1 MDLMDKPKIIPH
13 DLWNYQ
19 RVCISVPEKLK
30 NTTMKNTFR
39 LLAILFTITLS
50 TKAQEPIWISNS
62 VVKEVKIYQSG
73 AMVSRTAKATLSPG
87 LQEVVLDGL
96 SPYIN
101 PQSIILKG
109 NGDATILAVSF
120 QQNYLAEMNKSKEV
134 LNLEENIDSL
144 SNRLQQLKNRN
155 NVLTETQN
163 LLLANKSIGGAN
175 TGVLVDELE
184 PVVDYFI
191 KKMNELKEE
200 QLASVGKEKKLNEQ
214 INKLKQQLNVIQQK
228 RQQSTGNIIVKVNV
242 NAKTNSTFD
251 FSYVIGTNVSWY
263 PFYDVKIKD
272 VNSPAELV
280 YKAKVSQSTG
290 EDWNQVKIGLSTGNP
305 SIGNDRPQMNPW
317 YLNFYEAYH
326 QLQGVRSKSM
336 EISQAP
342 GVVNSGYAA
351 DESVKEMTTIP
362 VMMNENQ
369 LSTSFDIQ
377 GAYSIPSDG
386 QEYQVEVQKFNLK
399 STYNYVGLPK
409 LDGDAF
415 LTASVTGWEELSLS
429 PGGAN
434 VYFDGAFVG
443 ESFINPLE
451 TSDTLEISLGR
462 DKRIVLKREKLKD
475 ISGNKLFGG
484 NKERTMAF
492 DISVKNGKKEAV
504 TMILYDQVPLSNQ
517 KDIEVKIE
525 EMSGAQYNAETGEIK
540 WTLTIAPGETVKKR
554 LAFKVKHPKD
564 KQIIGL

>member
-1 MDLMDKPKIIPH
+1 
-13 DLWNYQ
+13 
-19 RVCISVPEKLK
+19 
-30 NTTMKNTFR
+30 MKNTFR
-39 LLAILFTITLS
+39 LLVILMITNCS
-50 TKAQEPIWISNS
+50 VQAQEPVWISNS
-62 VVKEVKIYQSG
+62 AVKEVKIYQSG

-109 NGDATILAVSF
+109 TGDATILAVSF

-134 LNLEENIDSL
+134 VNLEENIDSL

-155 NVLTETQN
+155 IVLAETQN

-175 TGVLVDELE
+175 SGVLVDELE

-200 QLASVGKEKKLNEQ
+200 QLASAGKEKKLNEQ

-242 NAKTNSTFD
+242 NAKTNSTFE

-263 PFYDVKIKD
+263 PFYDVKVKD
-272 VNSPAELV
+272 VNSPVELI

-305 SIGNDRPQMNPW
+305 SIGNDRPQMYPW
-317 YLNFYEAYH
+317 YLNFYVPYQ
-326 QLQGVRSKSM
+326 QLQGVRGDLKRL
-336 EISQAP
+336 EQAP
-342 GVVNSGYAA
+342 AMASGMAEDDA
-351 DESVKEMTTIP
+351 SGTKNMTTIA
-362 VMMNENQ
+362 VQMNENQ

-386 QEYQVEVQKFNLK
+386 QEYQVEIQKFNLK

-443 ESFINPLE
+443 ESFINPAE

-462 DKRIVLKREKLKD
+462 DKRIVMKREKLKD
-475 ISGNKLFGG
+475 ISGNKFFGG
-484 NKERTMAF
+484 NKERTLAF

-504 TMILYDQVPLSNQ
+504 TIIVYDQVPLSNQ

-525 EMSGAQYNAETGEIK
+525 EMSGAQYNSETGEIK
-540 WTLTIAPGETVKKR
+540 WTLTLAPGETVKKR
-554 LAFKVKHPKD
+554 LAFKVKYPKD
-564 KQIIGL
+564 KQIVGL

>member
-1 MDLMDKPKIIPH
+1 
-13 DLWNYQ
+13 
-19 RVCISVPEKLK
+19 
-30 NTTMKNTFR
+30 MKNTFR
-39 LLAILFTITLS
+39 LLVILMITNGS
-50 TKAQEPIWISNS
+50 VQGQEPVWISNS
-62 VVKEVKIYQSG
+62 AVKEVKIYQSG
-73 AMVSRTAKATLSPG
+73 AMVSRTAKTTLNPG

-109 NGDATILAVSF
+109 NGDATILSVSF
-120 QQNYLAEMNKSKEV
+120 QQNYLVEMNKSKEV
-134 LNLEENIDSL
+134 LHLEETIDSL

-155 NVLTETQN
+155 SVLAETQN

-175 TGVLVDELE
+175 SGVLVDELE

-200 QLASVGKEKKLNEQ
+200 QLVAAGKEKKLNEQ
-214 INKLKQQLNVIQQK
+214 INKLKQQLNVIQQR

-242 NAKTNSTFD
+242 NTKTSSTFE

-280 YKAKVSQSTG
+280 YKAKVNQSTG

-305 SIGNDRPQMNPW
+305 SIGNDRPLMNPW
-317 YLNFYEAYH
+317 YLNFYEHYR
-326 QLQGVRSKSM
+326 QLQGARGDYKTLEAVPAMASGKAEEEMAKDKS
-336 EISQAP
+336 
-342 GVVNSGYAA
+342 
-351 DESVKEMTTIP
+351 MTTIA
-362 VMMNENQ
+362 VQMNENQ

-399 STYNYVGLPK
+399 STYNYIGIPK

-443 ESFINPLE
+443 ESYINPLE

-462 DKRIVLKREKLKD
+462 DKRIVMKRDKLKD
-475 ISGNKLFGG
+475 VSGTKMFGG
-484 NKERTMAF
+484 NKERSMAF
-492 DISVKNGKKEAV
+492 DINVKNGKKEAV
-504 TMILYDQVPLSNQ
+504 TMIVYDQVPLSNQ

-540 WTLTIAPGETVKKR
+540 WTLTLAPGETVKKR
-554 LAFKVKHPKD
+554 LAFKVKYPKD

>member
-1 MDLMDKPKIIPH
+1 
-13 DLWNYQ
+13 
-19 RVCISVPEKLK
+19 
-30 NTTMKNTFR
+30 MKNTFR
-39 LLAILFTITLS
+39 LLVILITINFS
-50 TKAQEPIWISNS
+50 AKAQEPIWISNS
-62 VVKEVKIYQSG
+62 EVKEVKIYQTG

-87 LQEVVLDGL
+87 LQEIVLDGL

-109 NGDATILAVSF
+109 TGDATILAVSF
-120 QQNYLAEMNKSKEV
+120 QQNYLTEQKKSKEIV
-134 LNLEENIDSL
+134 NLEDDLDSL
-144 SNRLQQLKNRN
+144 NNRLQQIKNKN
-155 NVLTETQN
+155 VVLTEAQN
-163 LLLANKSIGGAN
+163 LLMANKSIGGATN
-175 TGVLVDELE
+175 GVVVDELE
-184 PVVDYFI
+184 LVVDYFL

-200 QLASVGKEKKLNEQ
+200 QLTSVGKEKKLNDQ
-214 INKLKQQLNVIQQK
+214 IKKLQQQLNVIRQK
-228 RQQSTGNIIVKVNV
+228 QQQSTGNIIVKVNV
-242 NAKTNSTFD
+242 NSKTNSNFE
-251 FSYVIGTNVSWY
+251 FSYVISNNVSWY
-263 PFYDVKIKD
+263 PFYDIKVKD
-272 VNSPAELV
+272 VNSPSELV

-305 SIGNDRPQMNPW
+305 SIGNDRPQMSPW
-317 YLNFYEAYH
+317 YLNFYAPMY
-326 QLQGVRSKSM
+326 QLQGVRKDNQRL
-336 EISQAP
+336 EQAP
-342 GVVNSGYAA
+342 MMSSGEAANDANSL
-351 DESVKEMTTIP
+351 KEMTTIP

-386 QEYQVEVQKFNLK
+386 QEYQVEVQKFTLK

-443 ESFINPLE
+443 ESFINPAE

-462 DKRIVLKREKLKD
+462 DKRIIMKREKLKD
-475 ISGNKLFGG
+475 ISGNKFFGG
-484 NKERTMAF
+484 NKERTLAF

-525 EMSGAQYNAETGEIK
+525 EMSGAQYNSETGEIK
-540 WTLTIAPGETVKKR
+540 WTLTLAPGETVKKR
-554 LAFKVKHPKD
+554 LAFKVKYPKD
-564 KQIIGL
+564 KQVMGL

>member
-1 MDLMDKPKIIPH
+1 
-13 DLWNYQ
+13 
-19 RVCISVPEKLK
+19 
-30 NTTMKNTFR
+30 MKNTFR
-39 LLAILFTITLS
+39 LLVILIAITFS
-50 TKAQEPIWISNS
+50 AESQEPIWISNS
-62 VVKEVKIYQSG
+62 EVTEVTINQTG

-87 LQEVVLDGL
+87 LQEIVLDGL

-109 NGDATILAVSF
+109 TGDASILAVSF
-120 QQNYLAEMNKSKEV
+120 QQNYLTEQKKSKEII
-134 LNLEENIDSL
+134 NLEEDLDSL
-144 SNRLQQLKNRN
+144 NNRLQQIKNRN
-155 NVLTETQN
+155 VVLTEAQN
-163 LLLANKSIGGAN
+163 LLLANKSIGGATN
-175 TGVLVDELE
+175 GVVVDELE
-184 PVVDYFI
+184 LVLEYFL

-200 QLASVGKEKKLNEQ
+200 QLASVGKEKKLNDQ
-214 INKLKQQLNVIQQK
+214 IKKLQQQLNVIRQK
-228 RQQSTGNIIVKVNV
+228 QQQSTGNIIVKVNV
-242 NAKTNSTFD
+242 NAKTNSNFE
-251 FSYVIGTNVSWY
+251 FSYVISNNVSWY
-263 PFYDVKIKD
+263 PFYDIKVKD
-272 VNSPAELV
+272 VNSPSELV

-305 SIGNDRPQMNPW
+305 SIGNDRPQMSPW
-317 YLNFYEAYH
+317 YLNFYQPYQQFQGARRDH
-326 QLQGVRSKSM
+326 QLLEQ
-336 EISQAP
+336 QAP
-342 GVVNSGYAA
+342 MMTSGVAA
-351 DESVKEMTTIP
+351 DDTDSKKEMTTIT

-386 QEYQVEVQKFNLK
+386 QEYQVEVQKFTLK

-443 ESFINPLE
+443 ESFINPAE

-462 DKRIVLKREKLKD
+462 DKRIVMKREKLKD
-475 ISGNKLFGG
+475 ISGNKFFGG
-484 NKERTMAF
+484 NKERTLAF

-504 TMILYDQVPLSNQ
+504 TIVLYDQVPLSNQ

-525 EMSGAQYNAETGEIK
+525 EMSGAQFNSETGEIK
-540 WTLTIAPGETVKKR
+540 WTLTLAPGETVKKR
-554 LAFKVKHPKD
+554 LAFKVKYPKD

>member
-1 MDLMDKPKIIPH
+1 
-13 DLWNYQ
+13 
-19 RVCISVPEKLK
+19 
-30 NTTMKNTFR
+30 MKNTFR
-39 LLAILFTITLS
+39 LLVILIAITFS
-50 TKAQEPIWISNS
+50 AKAQDPIWVSNS
-62 VVKEVKIYQSG
+62 DVKEVKIYQTG
-73 AMVSRTAKATLSPG
+73 AMVLRTAKATLSPG
-87 LQEVVLDGL
+87 LQEIVIDGL

-109 NGDATILAVSF
+109 TGDATILAVSF
-120 QQNYLAEMNKSKEV
+120 QQNYLTEQKKSKEIV
-134 LNLEENIDSL
+134 NLEDDLDSL
-144 SNRLQQLKNRN
+144 NHRLQQIKNRN
-155 NVLTETQN
+155 VVLTEAQN
-163 LLLANKSIGGAN
+163 LLMANKSIGGATN
-175 TGVLVDELE
+175 GVVVDELE
-184 PVVDYFI
+184 LVVDYFL

-200 QLASVGKEKKLNEQ
+200 QLASVAKEKKLNDQ
-214 INKLKQQLNVIQQK
+214 IKKLQQQLNVIRQK
-228 RQQSTGNIIVKVNV
+228 QQQSTGNIIVRVNV
-242 NAKTNSTFD
+242 NSKTNTNFE
-251 FSYVIGTNVSWY
+251 FSYVIANNVSWY
-263 PFYDVKIKD
+263 PFYDIKVKD

-305 SIGNDRPQMNPW
+305 SIGSERPQMSPW
-317 YLNFYEAYH
+317 FLNFYAPMY
-326 QLQGVRSKSM
+326 QLQGVRKDNQRM
-336 EISQAP
+336 EQAP
-342 GVVNSGYAA
+342 MMSSGEAASDANSL
-351 DESVKEMTTIP
+351 KEMTTIP

-386 QEYQVEVQKFNLK
+386 QEYQVEVQKFTLK

-443 ESFINPLE
+443 ESFINPAE

-462 DKRIVLKREKLKD
+462 DKRIVMKREKLKD
-475 ISGNKLFGG
+475 ISGNKFFGG
-484 NKERTMAF
+484 NKERTLAF

-504 TMILYDQVPLSNQ
+504 TMFLYDQVPLSNQ

-525 EMSGAQYNAETGEIK
+525 EMSGAQYNSETGEIK
-540 WTLTIAPGETVKKR
+540 WTLTLAPGETVKKR
-554 LAFKVKHPKD
+554 LAFKVKYPKD
-564 KQIIGL
+564 KQIMGL